1 MALIEGRKLGVWEA
15 DGEGEG
21 EGEGLERNERGVE
34 PWRKEEEIESLS
46 KLSFF
51 SNSNGETSQKLH

>member
-34 PWRKEEEIESLS
+34 ALS
-46 KLSFF
+46 IF
-51 SNSNGETSQKLH
+51 SSIHTAFLHHVNFTHLAHPHFSD